1 MLTDH
6 AKNSVSTVKHTSVLE
21 LLYRSCER
29 FNDQTALE
37 CGDQRV
43 SYGDLDQNANR
54 LANCL
59 IANKLGKGSLVAV
72 ILNDR
77 IQIITAL
84 IGILRAGCVFVPL
97 DPDGPGARLQQ
108 MLEKL
113 GPDCFVVEPSLAQ
126 SSEKTRTIFGYQIG
140 VTKILTLGNGA
151 SGPESQSSERNTCSF
166 SISRPAIS
174 TGPDDMCY
182 VYHTSGSTGVP
193 KGIVGR
199 LKSLSHFINWEIE
212 TFSIAPGNRV
222 SQLITPTFD
231 AFLRD
236 VLVPLCVGGTVCIP
250 PDRSTILDARRL
262 IEWIDT
268 SQVNLVHCV
277 PFLFNAIVHENP
289 DTRKFLSLKYILM
302 SGEAAQVSDVR
313 KWMETYG
320 SRVTLVNLYGPTETT
335 MVKFYHIIE
344 QSDLLRDF
352 IPIGKPMKGA
362 KAIVLDE
369 ERNVC
374 PPGVVGE
381 LYIRTPYLTL
391 GYHKNPELTNE
402 VFVTNP
408 LTDDPND
415 IVYKTGDLARVLS
428 DGNFQFIGRRDNQ
441 VKIRG
446 NRVELGEIESTLQG
460 HDQIKNAVVTLSDDL
475 PGGRL
480 VAYVVFDRGAV
491 FDVNELRRFLGQR
504 LPDYMTPA
512 VFIRL
517 NQLPLMPNGKVD
529 RRALAVPDFSSAKV
543 QQEFIEPRDQTET
556 VMAGIWSGLLRVDR
570 VGILDDFFELGGHSM
585 LAAQIISRVRDA
597 FLVELPLSS
606 IFEKPTV
613 AGLSQMVSEAQQGPA
628 VVLPT
633 LKALPRERRRT
644 IMS

>member
-6 AKNSVSTVKHTSVLE
+6 AKNSVTTVKHAGVHE
-21 LLYRSCER
+21 LLYRSCEQ

-37 CGDQRV
+37 CGNQRV

-77 IQIITAL
+77 IQIITAFV
-84 IGILRAGCVFVPL
+84 GILRAGCIFVPL
-97 DPDGPGARLQQ
+97 DPEGPRARLQQ

-113 GPDCFVVEPSLAQ
+113 GPDCVLVKPSLPQ
-126 SSEKTRTIFGYQIG
+126 SSEKTRTILGYQTG
-140 VTKILTLGNGA
+140 GAKILTLGNAA
-151 SGPESQSSERNTCSF
+151 SGPDPDISERNSGIF
-166 SISRPAIS
+166 GVSRPTIS
-174 TGPDDMCY
+174 AGPDDMCY
-182 VYHTSGSTGVP
+182 VYHTSGSIGAP

-199 LKSLSHFINWEIE
+199 LKSLSHFINWEID
-212 TFSIAPGNRV
+212 TFSIGPGTRV

-250 PDRSTILDARRL
+250 PDRSTILDALKL
-262 IEWIDT
+262 IEWLDT

-277 PFLFNAIVHENP
+277 PFLFNAIAHENP
-289 DTRKFLSLKYILM
+289 DARKFLSLKYILM
-302 SGEAAQVSDVR
+302 SGEAVQVSDVR
-313 KWMETYG
+313 KWLKVYG

-391 GYHKNPELTNE
+391 GYHNNPELTNE
-402 VFVTNP
+402 VFIKNP
-408 LTDDPND
+408 LTGDAND

-460 HDQIKNAVVTLSDDL
+460 HDHIKHAVVTLSNDL

-480 VAYVVFDRGAV
+480 VAYLVFDRGAV
-491 FDVNELRRFLGQR
+491 FEVNELRRFLNQR
-504 LPDYMTPA
+504 LPDYMIPA
-512 VFIRL
+512 VFMQL
-517 NQLPLMPNGKVD
+517 NELPLMPNGKVD
-529 RRALAVPDFSSAKV
+529 RRALPAPDFSSAKV

-556 VMAGIWSGLLRVDR
+556 IMAGIWSGLLRVER

-613 AGLSQMVSEAQQGPA
+613 AGLSQMVSEAQQRPA
-628 VVLPT
+628 VDLPT
-633 LKALPRERRRT
+633 IKALRRELRRT
-644 IMS
+644 IVS